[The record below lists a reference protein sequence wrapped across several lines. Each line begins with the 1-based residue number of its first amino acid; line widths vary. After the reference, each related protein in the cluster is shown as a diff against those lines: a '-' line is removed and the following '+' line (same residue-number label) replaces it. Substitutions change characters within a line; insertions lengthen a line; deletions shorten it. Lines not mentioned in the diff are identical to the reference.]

1 MKIPSIFIL
10 LVTLS
15 CALQLDSCGPA
26 AAYNEDTAVEAP
38 FLWENANIYF
48 LLTDRFNNGD
58 PSNDVNFGR
67 TAETGKLRGF
77 EGGDLK
83 GVIQKIEEGYFDK
96 LGITAI
102 WTTPWFEQI
111 HGGTNEGTGM
121 TYGYHGYWISDWTSL
136 DPNFGTEE
144 DLAELVKTAHAHGIR
159 IVMDVIVNHTGPVTE
174 EDQVWPGEWVRT
186 SPQCTY
192 QDYKSTVTCTLVK
205 NLPDIRTE
213 SDQDVELPPQ
223 LLEKWANEGRLQQEI
238 ADLDA
243 FFARTGYPRA
253 PRYYIIKWLT
263 DYIRK
268 YGIDGYRLDTAKHTE
283 GYVWGELEKEAR
295 IAFAGWK
302 QSHPDAVLDE
312 NDFYMVAEV
321 YGYGISGG
329 RLYNY
334 GDREVDFYAQGIK
347 AMINFE
353 FKESAKMSCEQMFA
367 SYSDQ
372 LNGPLK
378 GVSVLNYA
386 SSHDDGSPF
395 DRDRTK
401 PFETGTKLLLCPGAS
416 QVYYGD
422 ESCRELVIPGTRGD
436 AALRGLMNW
445 EEIESNTLRSGVHVA
460 DVLIHYQK
468 LGRFRRDHPAVGAGR
483 HQMISETPYIF
494 SRVYESES
502 FSDRVVVGMQME
514 PGKKQID
521 VNGLFEEETILKDY
535 YSGAKVT
542 VKNGKVTV
550 DSPYDMVLLG
560 V

>member
-1 MKIPSIFIL
+1 
-10 LVTLS
+10 
-15 CALQLDSCGPA
+15 
-26 AAYNEDTAVEAP
+26 
-38 FLWENANIYF
+38 
-48 LLTDRFNNGD
+48 
-58 PSNDVNFGR
+58 
-67 TAETGKLRGF
+67 
-77 EGGDLK
+77 
-83 GVIQKIEEGYFDK
+83 
-96 LGITAI
+96 
-102 WTTPWFEQI
+102 
-111 HGGTNEGTGM
+111 
-121 TYGYHGYWISDWTSL
+121 
-136 DPNFGTEE
+136 
-144 DLAELVKTAHAHGIR
+144 
-159 IVMDVIVNHTGPVTE
+159 
-174 EDQVWPGEWVRT
+174 
-186 SPQCTY
+186 
-192 QDYKSTVTCTLVK
+192 
-205 NLPDIRTE
+205 
-213 SDQDVELPPQ
+213 
-223 LLEKWANEGRLQQEI
+223 
-238 ADLDA
+238 
-243 FFARTGYPRA
+243 
-253 PRYYIIKWLT
+253 
-263 DYIRK
+263 
-268 YGIDGYRLDTAKHTE
+268 
-283 GYVWGELEKEAR
+283 VWGELEKEAR

>member
-1 MKIPSIFIL
+1 MKISSVFIL
-10 LVTLS
+10 LVTFS
-15 CALQLDSCGPA
+15 CALQLDSCRPSA
-26 AAYNEDTAVEAP
+26 ASSDDTPVEAP

-48 LLTDRFNNGD
+48 LLTDRFSNGD

-83 GVIQKIEEGYFDK
+83 GVIRKIEEGYFDK

-111 HGGTNEGTGM
+111 HGGTDEGTGM
-121 TYGYHGYWISDWTSL
+121 TYGYHGYWIKDWTTL
-136 DPNFGTEE
+136 DPNLGTEE
-144 DLAELVKTAHAHGIR
+144 DLEKFVKTAHAHGIR
-159 IVMDVIVNHTGPVTE
+159 VVMDVIVNHTGPVTA
-174 EDQVWPGEWVRT
+174 EDPVWPGEWVRT

-192 QDYKSTVTCTLVK
+192 RDYKSTVTCTLVK

-223 LLEKWANEGRLQQEI
+223 LLEKWANEGRLEQEM
-238 ADLDA
+238 AELDA
-243 FFARTGYPRA
+243 FFERTGYPRA
-253 PRYYIIKWLT
+253 PRFYIIKWLT

-283 GYVWGELEKEAR
+283 EYVWGELGKEAQ

-321 YGYGISGG
+321 YGYGISGD
-329 RLYNY
+329 RLFNF

-353 FKESAKMSCEQMFA
+353 FKESAKKSCEELFA
-367 SYSDQ
+367 YYSDQ

-395 DRDRTK
+395 DKNRTK
-401 PFETGTKLLLCPGAS
+401 PFETGTKLLLCPGGA

-422 ESCRELVIPGTRGD
+422 ESCRELVIPGTSGD
-436 AALRGLMNW
+436 ATLRGPMNW
-445 EEIESNTLRSGVHVA
+445 KEIETNTLRNGVHVA
-460 DVLIHYQK
+460 DVERHYQK
-468 LGRFRRDHPAVGAGR
+468 LGQFRRAHPSVGAGR
-483 HQMISETPYIF
+483 HLMISAPPYIF
-494 SRVYESES
+494 SRVFDSEG
-502 FSDRVVVGMQME
+502 FNDRVVVGMQME
-514 PGKKQID
+514 RGKKQID
-521 VNGLFEEETILKDY
+521 LNGLFEEETILKDY
-535 YSGAKVT
+535 YSGLKVP

-550 DSPYDMVLLG
+550 DSPFDMVLLG
-560 V
+560 E